1 MSSNVDPANPTYGWD
16 DVTGEWVKNY
26 TDPNLQSSTTYWN
39 DVVSNADPSSFTW
52 NDVRKLFTGTS
63 PFGAPGQIAA
73 LAGIGGLTGMF
84 KSSKPPGY
92 RGGIP
97 QLTATRTQLAQPTPA
112 AGAPARRPGSAGRR
126 YFSDVTYAPV
136 TTATTGGGGGGGG
149 GGGADTVA
157 GGDGS
162 DSVNIATD
170 GGGMAQGGIA
180 EMARGGKAM
189 PPRYLRG
196 QTDGMADRIPSSIDN
211 RQPAKLS
218 HGEFVIPADV
228 VSHLGNGNS
237 DAGAKVL
244 YQMMDRVRR
253 ARTGTKKQ
261 GRRINPARFT
271 PGGIAGY
278 AGGGAVAFDA
288 GGVAGDVSTE
298 SNLSSWIGPYVTDYM
313 GKGQALANTPYQAY
327 TGPLTAGESG
337 LQSKVFS
344 GLQGLSFPG
353 QLGQTFSS
361 TGAYQLPTAGGPA
374 TGPGG
379 IASQYMNPYLSAVL
393 TPQLEEMRRQS
404 EISRKN
410 LGAKFSG
417 IGGGASAFGGGRQAI
432 ESAELERN
440 LMQEQNKAIGTGYA
454 NAYDRAMGQ
463 FNTEQGQAKTLADMM
478 AGAGKTQRDIEGEGI
493 AADRAQFEEE
503 RLHPYKQLQFQQSLI
518 QGLPASTSTTSE
530 ATTGL
535 GQLSGTL
542 GGLMGLA
549 DQIKK
554 LFPNG

>member
-1 MSSNVDPANPTYGWD
+1 MAEDASGTVDSTMSDADFQAYLDSLPAIGSINWK
-16 DVTGEWVKNY
+16 DVGSVLKGAK
-26 TDPNLQSSTTYWN
+26 DI
-39 DVVSNADPSSFTW
+39 
-52 NDVRKLFTGTS
+52 FTGGQGT
-63 PFGAPGQIAA
+63 GAQIAA
-73 LAGIGGLTGMF
+73 LAGLGGALGLF
-84 KSSKPPGY
+84 RSSRPPGY

-97 QLTATRTQLAQPTPA
+97 SLTATRTQIPPPPPA
-112 AGAPARRPGSAGRR
+112 APPTAGTPPPPPMRPGGMGRR
-126 YFSDVTYAPV
+126 YFSDVTYAPKP
-136 TTATTGGGGGGGG
+136 AAEGGL
-149 GGGADTVA
+149 
-157 GGDGS
+157 
-162 DSVNIATD
+162 
-170 GGGMAQGGIA
+170 M
-180 EMARGGKAM
+180 ELARGGRAM

-196 QTDGMADRIPSSIDN
+196 ETDGMADKIPSSIDN

-244 YQMMDRVRR
+244 YKMMDRVRQ
-253 ARTGTKKQ
+253 ARTGNKKQ
-261 GRRINPARFT
+261 GRQINPAKFT

-288 GGVAGDVSTE
+288 GGVAGDTSTE
-298 SNLSSWIGPYVTDYM
+298 SNLSAYIGPYVADYL
-313 GKGQALANTPYQAY
+313 GKGQALAATPYQAY

-379 IASQYMNPYLSAVL
+379 IAAQYMNPYLQAVL

-410 LGAKFSG
+410 LGAKF
-417 IGGGASAFGGGRQAI
+417 GGAGGAGAFSGMGGGRHAI

-440 LMQEQNKAIGTGYA
+440 LMQEQNKAIGAGYA

-478 AGAGKTQRDIEGEGI
+478 AGAGRTQRDIEAEGI

-503 RLHPYKQLQFQQSLI
+503 RLFPYKQLQFQQSLI
-518 QGLPASTSTTSE
+518 QGLPVSTQTTSE

-549 DQIKK
+549 EQIQK
-554 LFPNG
+554 LFPRG